1 VEQKLAIVLEGI
13 RGERRVSEICREHGI
28 SQSQFY
34 RWRDQALEGCKRG
47 LGGSGGDGTVPL
59 KAEVARLQRLVGKQ
73 ALQIEILKKTE
84 ELLGSRG

>member
-1 VEQKLAIVLEGI
+1 
-13 RGERRVSEICREHGI
+13 
-28 SQSQFY
+28 
-34 RWRDQALEGCKRG
+34 
-47 LGGSGGDGTVPL
+47 L